1 MRLKEIYEKH
11 LALLEGGVGLFFT
24 LALIIPLAV
33 YNSSNDKNKTYN
45 TYTPL
50 INDDSVNINIDLN
63 NFLFSSFNDSYL
75 VFRYKYDR
83 EKKTFIKDDSFKINS
98 YRYFKNE
105 KFINCELI
113 NNGYD
118 ENKDFFINNAL
129 NNYAYISCL
138 KEDEPYLVSSLST
151 LEESIETNYL
161 FNLEKNYEEVF
172 NKENK
177 KIVFYYDKDDLL
189 NKFELLNYLS
199 LYAKRSNS
207 LALINIKN
215 YEDKL
220 LEDFK
225 NINLDYL
232 KSEKVVL
239 VDYEGS
245 RIQGINSAEEGSLI
259 LKDILEKEV

>member
-24 LALIIPLAV
+24 LALIIPLAI
-33 YNSSNDKNKTYN
+33 YNSSIDKNKTYN

-63 NFLFSSFNDSYL
+63 NFLFSSFNDNYL

-105 KFINCELI
+105 KFIKCELI

-129 NNYAYISCL
+129 NNYAYISCQ
-138 KEDEPYLVSSLST
+138 KEDEPYLVSSLNS
-151 LEESIETNYL
+151 LKENIETNYL

-177 KIVFYYDKDDLL
+177 KIVFFYEEKDLL
-189 NKFELLNYLS
+189 NEFELLNYFLLNQGVALS
-199 LYAKRSNS
+199 RENILNHVWNYDYFGDSRTIDTHVKKLRAK
-207 LALINIKN
+207 LGDCGEQIKTIWGMG
-215 YEDKL
+215 YKFTDE
-220 LEDFK
+220 
-225 NINLDYL
+225 
-232 KSEKVVL
+232 
-239 VDYEGS
+239 
-245 RIQGINSAEEGSLI
+245 
-259 LKDILEKEV
+259 